1 MRVAIDAHTIGLR
14 KSGNESYIRNLLAA
28 MGRLGAEVEL
38 LAYVTSR
45 NLQTRFPEARLHE
58 VSRNPVRRLGWD
70 LPRLLRQDCPD
81 VLHVQYTAPLGCP
94 VPLVVSVHDVSF
106 AEHPEYFPG
115 WRRRQ
120 LQITVRRTV
129 RRAARLVTGS
139 EFSRQAIAGHYG
151 LNPEWIDVV
160 PIAAAPVFRPMRTEL
175 ARSRVMQRYQVTAPY
190 VLTVGDL
197 QPRKNQSA
205 LVRAFAEA
213 ARARPELP
221 HHLVVAGKEGWRGR
235 EVKEAARRSGVAER
249 IHFTGHVEDEALV
262 ELYNGCDVFVFPSLY
277 EGFGIPVLEA
287 MACGRAVACSGST
300 ALPEVADSAAILF
313 DPRSISQMAQA
324 ILDLLLYP
332 ELRARMERLG
342 RRRAGQFDWGQ
353 TAARMLQIYREAA
366 AGEARGRRLRLPAGV
381 NR

>member
-1 MRVAIDAHTIGLR
+1 MRVAIDAHAIGLR
-14 KSGNESYIRNLLAA
+14 KSGNESYVSNLLAA
-28 MGRLGAEVEL
+28 MARLGTEAEV
-38 LAYVTSR
+38 LAYVTAR
-45 NLQTRFPEARLHE
+45 DLQARFPEVRLRR
-58 VSRNPVRRLGWD
+58 VSRNPLQRLGWD
-70 LPRLLRQDCPD
+70 LPRLLRQDWPD
-81 VLHVQYTAPLGCP
+81 VLHVQYTAPLTCP
-94 VPLVVSVHDVSF
+94 APLVVSVHDVGF
-106 AEHPEYFPG
+106 AERPEYFPG

-120 LQITVRRTV
+120 LEITVRGTV
-129 RRAARLVTGS
+129 RRAARVVTGS
-139 EFSRQAIAGHYG
+139 EFSRRAIARYYG

-160 PIAAAPVFRPMRTEL
+160 PIAAAPVFRPVRTEL
-175 ARSRVMQRYQVTAPY
+175 ARSRVMQRHQIPAPY

-197 QPRKNQSA
+197 QPRKNQAA
-205 LVRAFAEA
+205 LVHAFAEA
-213 ARARPELP
+213 VRARPELP

-235 EVKEAARRSGVAER
+235 EVKEAARRCGVSER

-287 MACGRAVACSGST
+287 MACGRAVACSAST

-313 DPRSISQMAQA
+313 DPRSINQMTQA

-342 RRRAGQFDWGQ
+342 RRRAGQFDWGK
-353 TAARMLQIYREAA
+353 TAARMLEIYREAA
-366 AGEARGRRLRLPAGV
+366 AGEARGGRLRLPAGV